1 MDDVTK
7 DVEQVV
13 TTVADNVIAE
23 DSAEHAPMDGSN
35 ATADATTE
43 TKLNGHAAAEDTA
56 SSLGREEL
64 AAVTADSGSAPAAER
79 AAGATPRYAGLIHTR
94 KPQSWR
100 RKMPRLIKIGAF
112 WRSRHPATAS

>member
-1 MDDVTK
+1 MDDVAK

-23 DSAEHAPMDGSN
+23 DSADVAMDGSN

-64 AAVTADSGSAPAAER
+64 AAVTATQVRPLRPSVQP
-79 AAGATPRYAGLIHTR
+79 GLR
-94 KPQSWR
+94 LG
-100 RKMPRLIKIGAF
+100 MPG
-112 WRSRHPATAS
+112 